1 MDTEKVGRR
10 LQTVRRSRGLTQAAL
25 AEMAGLTPK
34 YVSNIECGF
43 KTPKLD
49 TFVTIANALRC
60 DANSLLCDV
69 LDVAVG
75 QESGLISQKLSS
87 LPVEQQRYIL
97 RVMEFMIDE
106 LSTKKKKK
114 IPPRHKNVRGD
125 IFSSHNISTLYF

>member
-1 MDTEKVGRR
+1 MDAEKVGRR
-10 LQTVRRSRGLTQAAL
+10 IQIVRRSRGLTQTTL
-25 AEMAGLTPK
+25 SEMANLTSK
-34 YVSNIECGF
+34 YISNIECGF

-106 LSTKKKKK
+106 LSTK
-114 IPPRHKNVRGD
+114 
-125 IFSSHNISTLYF
+125 

>member
-1 MDTEKVGRR
+1 
-10 LQTVRRSRGLTQAAL
+10 
-25 AEMAGLTPK
+25 MAGLTPK

-106 LSTKKKKK
+106 LSTK
-114 IPPRHKNVRGD
+114 
-125 IFSSHNISTLYF
+125 

>member
-1 MDTEKVGRR
+1 MDAEKVGRR
-10 LQTVRRSRGLTQAAL
+10 IQIVRRSRGLTQTTL
-25 AEMAGLTPK
+25 SEMANLTSK
-34 YVSNIECGF
+34 YISNIECGF

-60 DANSLLCDV
+60 DAKSLLCDV

-106 LSTKKKKK
+106 LSTK
-114 IPPRHKNVRGD
+114 
-125 IFSSHNISTLYF
+125 

>member
-1 MDTEKVGRR
+1 MDAEKVGRR
-10 LQTVRRSRGLTQAAL
+10 IQIVRRSRGLTQTTL
-25 AEMAGLTPK
+25 SEMANLTSK
-34 YVSNIECGF
+34 YISNIECGF

-87 LPVEQQRYIL
+87 FPVEQQRYIL

-106 LSTKKKKK
+106 LSTK
-114 IPPRHKNVRGD
+114 
-125 IFSSHNISTLYF
+125 

>member
-1 MDTEKVGRR
+1 MDAEKVGRR
-10 LQTVRRSRGLTQAAL
+10 IQIVRRSRGLTQTTL
-25 AEMAGLTPK
+25 SEMANLTSK
-34 YVSNIECGF
+34 YISNIECGF
-43 KTPKLD
+43 KTRKLD

-106 LSTKKKKK
+106 LSTK
-114 IPPRHKNVRGD
+114 
-125 IFSSHNISTLYF
+125 

>member
-1 MDTEKVGRR
+1 
-10 LQTVRRSRGLTQAAL
+10 
-25 AEMAGLTPK
+25 MAGLTPK

-60 DANSLLCDV
+60 NADPLLCDV

-106 LSTKKKKK
+106 LSTK
-114 IPPRHKNVRGD
+114 
-125 IFSSHNISTLYF
+125 

>member
-43 KTPKLD
+43 KKLD

-106 LSTKKKKK
+106 LSTK
-114 IPPRHKNVRGD
+114 
-125 IFSSHNISTLYF
+125 

>member
-1 MDTEKVGRR
+1 
-10 LQTVRRSRGLTQAAL
+10 
-25 AEMAGLTPK
+25 MAGLTPK

-69 LDVAVG
+69 LDVSAG
-75 QESGLISQKLSS
+75 QESGLISQKLRS

-106 LSTKKKKK
+106 LSTK
-114 IPPRHKNVRGD
+114 
-125 IFSSHNISTLYF
+125 

>member
-10 LQTVRRSRGLTQAAL
+10 LQTARRSRGLTQAAL

-87 LPVEQQRYIL
+87 LPVEQQRYIH

-106 LSTKKKKK
+106 LSTK
-114 IPPRHKNVRGD
+114 
-125 IFSSHNISTLYF
+125 

>member
-1 MDTEKVGRR
+1 MDAEKVGRR
-10 LQTVRRSRGLTQAAL
+10 LQTARRSRGLTQTAL

-60 DANSLLCDV
+60 NADPLLCDV

-106 LSTKKKKK
+106 LSTK
-114 IPPRHKNVRGD
+114 
-125 IFSSHNISTLYF
+125 

>member
-1 MDTEKVGRR
+1 
-10 LQTVRRSRGLTQAAL
+10 
-25 AEMAGLTPK
+25 MAGLTPK

-87 LPVEQQRYIL
+87 FPVEQQRYIL

-106 LSTKKKKK
+106 LSTK
-114 IPPRHKNVRGD
+114 
-125 IFSSHNISTLYF
+125 

>member
-25 AEMAGLTPK
+25 AEMSGLTPK

-69 LDVAVG
+69 LDVAVE

-106 LSTKKKKK
+106 LSTK
-114 IPPRHKNVRGD
+114 
-125 IFSSHNISTLYF
+125 

>member
-1 MDTEKVGRR
+1 MDAEKVGRR
-10 LQTVRRSRGLTQAAL
+10 IQIVRRSRGLTQTTL
-25 AEMAGLTPK
+25 SEMANLTPK

-106 LSTKKKKK
+106 LSTK
-114 IPPRHKNVRGD
+114 
-125 IFSSHNISTLYF
+125 